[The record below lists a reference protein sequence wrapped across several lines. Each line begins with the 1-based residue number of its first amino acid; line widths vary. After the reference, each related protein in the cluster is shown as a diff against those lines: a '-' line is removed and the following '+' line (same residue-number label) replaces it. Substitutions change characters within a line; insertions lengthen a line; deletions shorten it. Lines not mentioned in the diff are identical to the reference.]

1 MVRWPAAAVLLGTVL
16 LGGCTQARSVPPAPA
31 PPPPAPPVAP
41 VDLRVATVDSRREG
55 TGPAGAAVVTWSVDW
70 ELSWAPVAGAS
81 SYAVRYASAEGVPR
95 GSNPDATTTATT
107 VRVTAAAG
115 SSTPERYDTERAAGL
130 LFTSSQLLVSVAAV
144 AGDGT
149 SGPATGWIPV
159 GDVPADGRPLTTT
172 PHDHG
177 PGRQDGHEGHE
188 EHGGAAHDGAGHEE
202 ERAAEEHR
210 TGEEERGGS

>member
-1 MVRWPAAAVLLGTVL
+1 MRWPATATAALLGTVL
-16 LGGCTQARSVPPAPA
+16 LGGCTQARSVPPVPP

-41 VDLRVATVDSRREG
+41 ADLRVATVDSRREG
-55 TGPAGAAVVTWSVDW
+55 AGPTGAPVVTWSVDW
-70 ELSWAPVAGAS
+70 QLSWAPVAGAS

-95 GSNPDATTTATT
+95 GSSPDETTTATT

-115 SSTPERYDTERAAGL
+115 SSAPERYGTERAAGL

-144 AGDGT
+144 ARDGT

-177 PGRQDGHEGHE
+177 PGRQDGHGDEAHGHE
-188 EHGGAAHDGAGHEE
+188 EHEQGH
-202 ERAAEEHR
+202 A
-210 TGEEERGGS
+210 GEEQRGGS